1 MSRIIFETPMKNL
14 GYIIGL
20 LTVNF
25 LTTGFAQLIL
35 NGSFENGTLPPSSSG
50 FPETLDPTVALPNWN
65 ISGSPLYYQ
74 GGALGGPVVAITSS
88 ASTSDGTNSVYL
100 QAGFGGATTPVSLWQ
115 DLSIPAYAK
124 AITFQSKPLYD
135 PNLYPAGYYLAL
147 LVSAAGVSVAPTSLS
162 ADSSGFNSYA
172 IDVTAY
178 AGSSMEL
185 RFSVD
190 PLGDSARGGAYQID
204 NIRYSTTPTPEPGT
218 VALLGLC
225 AATIGIHRCRKSKSL

>member
-1 MSRIIFETPMKNL
+1 MIP
-14 GYIIGL
+14 
-20 LTVNF
+20 
-25 LTTGFAQLIL
+25 
-35 NGSFENGTLPPSSSG
+35 NGSFENGTLPSSTSG
-50 FPETLDPTVALPNWN
+50 FPEILDPAVALPNWN

-74 GGALGGPVVAITSS
+74 YGALGGPVIAITSYYS
-88 ASTSDGTNSVYL
+88 PGAGTNSVYL

-115 DLSIPAYAK
+115 SLSIPAHAK
-124 AITFQSKPLYD
+124 TVTFQSKPLAD

-147 LVSAAGVSVAPTSLS
+147 LVSAAGVSAAPTYLS
-162 ADSSGFNSYA
+162 ADSAGFNSYA

-190 PLGDSARGGAYQID
+190 PLGSGRGGAYQID
-204 NIRYSTTPTPEPGT
+204 NVRYSTTPAPEPGT

-225 AATIGIHRCRKSKSL
+225 AATLGIHLSRKSKSL